1 MTHLILKFN
10 VQCTLLQSLSSG
22 YSGST
27 EGFLPSSLDLQ
38 QAEQTERW
46 EERLD
51 TIVRGLR
58 ANKTRIEG
66 GHTGHTGDT
75 KYRGRLQEDNPS
87 LLNPF

>member
-1 MTHLILKFN
+1 MQRILS
-10 VQCTLLQSLSSG
+10 QRLSSG

-27 EGFLPSSLDLQ
+27 EGFLPSSAALQ

-66 GHTGHTGDT
+66 GHTGDT